1 MKAKIAMILILR
13 YLLKLV
19 YVLNFVLLPLVT
31 GQSLVCPNERLTSLG
46 CVCTQ
51 TKVSCSNRLSSTP
64 TDALLE
70 YIGDKGDP
78 ANIKKLTVLDLR
90 FNLISDLRPNSFVGL
105 GNLKSL

>member
-1 MKAKIAMILILR
+1 MILIPR
-13 YLLKLV
+13 DLLKLV
-19 YVLNFVLLPLVT
+19 YFLNFMLLPLVT

-46 CVCTQ
+46 CICTQ
-51 TKVSCSNRLSSTP
+51 TKVSCSNRKLSSTP

-78 ANIKKLTVLDLR
+78 ANIKKLTVLDLS

-105 GNLKSL
+105 GTLKSL